1 MTQRNKINRIIEPVF
16 VIALSLISLYL
27 SKTSMIFIGLIP
39 ILFAIFYFNE
49 GLISFLL
56 GAAATYLMGLFFID
70 KDQMILAFMPLVL
83 ISIGFIIPIAIKG
96 TDKSQIIT
104 GFIIAS
110 LVFIFLYK
118 YKMLVQKTNIED
130 LAINLKANFEK
141 AYPYDLD
148 LDVYRYSV
156 AAYPAVLAAIS
167 LIYSIIAVKII
178 RNYLAYKTEAYLD
191 ITNLDDLRM
200 NFKGLALI
208 FLIEAV
214 IYFLA
219 SKWGVDKIYILIN
232 LIFIN
237 FAFFAINGASLFDYI
252 LRNSK
257 LPLSRAF
264 QWFFILILLQV
275 LVLPLALFGFLDIFI
290 DFRRRRKNEK

>member
-1 MTQRNKINRIIEPVF
+1 M
-16 VIALSLISLYL
+16 
-27 SKTSMIFIGLIP
+27 
-39 ILFAIFYFNE
+39 
-49 GLISFLL
+49 
-56 GAAATYLMGLFFID
+56 
-70 KDQMILAFMPLVL
+70 
-83 ISIGFIIPIAIKG
+83 
-96 TDKSQIIT
+96 
-104 GFIIAS
+104 
-110 LVFIFLYK
+110 
-118 YKMLVQKTNIED
+118 
-130 LAINLKANFEK
+130 
-141 AYPYDLD
+141 AY
-148 LDVYRYSV
+148 S
-156 AAYPAVLAAIS
+156 
-167 LIYSIIAVKII
+167 
-178 RNYLAYKTEAYLD
+178 TEAYLD

-219 SKWGVDKIYILIN
+219 SEWGVDKIYILIN

-275 LVLPLALFGFLDIFI
+275 LVLPLALFGFLDVFI